1 MDEVSTMTTPRVIEE
16 KIRVRERRPV
26 SWKTYIGISKVGI
39 VQSNLMT
46 TFAGLFLA
54 AHYNGISL
62 MNHLMLTLFTLIG
75 SALVIAGGCA
85 LNNFIDR
92 DIDHL
97 MERTKSRPSVNG
109 MLSEK
114 QVISYGLIV
123 SGLGLILLMF
133 ISPVAALIAFVGLF
147 VYVVLYSMWTKRTTT
162 FNTLVGS
169 ISGAVPPLIGW
180 AALDPGL
187 DSIAWSLFL
196 IMFIWQPPH
205 FLALAMRRMDEYKR
219 AEIPMLPVIAGLRMT
234 KRQITWYV
242 FVLIPASLT
251 LAHFGILYTSLALLL
266 GIGWLI
272 IGLLSNK
279 YKDEV
284 KWANHMFIY
293 SLNYL
298 TVLFITIVLVH
309 LI

>member
-1 MDEVSTMTTPRVIEE
+1 MDELSTMATPKLMEE
-16 KIRVRERRPV
+16 KIQVKKKQSVR
-26 SWKTYIGISKVGI
+26 WKTYIGISKIGI

-54 AHYNGISL
+54 AHYNGLSL
-62 MNHLMLTLFTLIG
+62 MNHLMLTILTLIG

-92 DIDHL
+92 DIDHI

-109 MLSEK
+109 MLSGK
-114 QVISYGLIV
+114 QVMAYGLSV
-123 SGLGLILLMF
+123 SIIGLIFLLYVSF
-133 ISPVAALIAFVGLF
+133 VAALIAFIGLF

-162 FNTLVGS
+162 LNTIVGS

-187 DSIAWSLFL
+187 DLIAWSLFL

-205 FLALAMRRMDEYKR
+205 FLALAMRRIDDYKR
-219 AEIPMLPVIAGLRMT
+219 AEIPMLPVIAGLKMT

-242 FVLIPASLT
+242 FILIPASLS
-251 LAHFGILYTSLALLL
+251 LVRFGVVYTTVALLL
-266 GIGWLI
+266 GLGWLI
-272 IGLLSNK
+272 IGLLSFK

-284 KWANHMFIY
+284 KWANHMFFY

-298 TVLFITIVLVH
+298 TVLFTTIVLVH
-309 LI
+309 MF